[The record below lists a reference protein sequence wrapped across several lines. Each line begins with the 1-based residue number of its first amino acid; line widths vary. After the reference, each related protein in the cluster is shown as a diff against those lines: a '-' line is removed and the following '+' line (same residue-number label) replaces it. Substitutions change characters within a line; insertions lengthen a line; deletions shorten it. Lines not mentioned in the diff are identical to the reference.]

1 MKISFLGMQ
10 KGIGI
15 THLKIQNQNQSLE
28 KGYQEEQKWEDK
40 KKSDKENQKG
50 RGPKN
55 LTLDQ
60 KLRRLPI
67 TLAQLKAGNSS
78 EKLKK

>member
-28 KGYQEEQKWEDK
+28 KVYQEEQKWEDK
-40 KKSDKENQKG
+40 KNLIKKIKKDK
-50 RGPKN
+50 
-55 LTLDQ
+55 DQ
-60 KLRRLPI
+60 K
-67 TLAQLKAGNSS
+67 N
-78 EKLKK
+78 